1 MAEEL
6 ASVENNTEETK
17 EENGVGTISTNEKR
31 IESISRKE
39 NVEEKCTDE
48 KNSEENRAREISFDV
63 HMNKDVL
70 YDYMV
75 HHAYTGAG
83 GILGTCFGFM
93 GVLGFFQADERNWL
107 LLIIGLL
114 LIFYL
119 PVNLKYKS
127 FMQMKLTD
135 EFKKPLHYEIG
146 KEGIEVSQG
155 ENRQNISWD
164 QCYKAVS
171 TRLSI
176 VVYTGKRNASVFPRK
191 DLGDH
196 LSSLIAVISEN
207 MDPKK
212 VKIRF

>member
-1 MAEEL
+1 M
-6 ASVENNTEETK
+6 TEEM
-17 EENGVGTISTNEKR
+17 
-31 IESISRKE
+31 
-39 NVEEKCTDE
+39 DAE
-48 KNSEENRAREISFDV
+48 KNSTEKTEATIKVPNGENTRKDNKQKNNKPEENTTPGAGAREISFDV

-93 GVLGFFQADERNWL
+93 GVLAFFQADERNWL

-119 PVNLKYKS
+119 PINLKYKS
-127 FMQMKLTD
+127 FMQMKLTE

-146 KEGIEVSQG
+146 KEGIEISQDDHKQSITW
-155 ENRQNISWD
+155 E
-164 QCYKAVS
+164 QCHKVVS

-191 DLGDH
+191 DLGDN

-212 VKIRF
+212 VKIRY

>member
-1 MAEEL
+1 MAAEEQ
-6 ASVENNTEETK
+6 SKNENAK
-17 EENGVGTISTNEKR
+17 AKR
-31 IESISRKE
+31 
-39 NVEEKCTDE
+39 
-48 KNSEENRAREISFDV
+48 ISFDV
-63 HMNKDVL
+63 HMNQDVL

-93 GVLGFFQADERNWL
+93 GIMAFFQADERNWL
-107 LLIIGLL
+107 FLIIGLI

-119 PVNLKYKS
+119 PINLKYKA
-127 FMQMKLTD
+127 FMQMKLTE

-146 KEGIEVSQG
+146 AEGIQISQDDTVQAV
-155 ENRQNISWD
+155 EWS

-191 DLGDH
+191 DLGDN
-196 LSSLIAVISEN
+196 LPSLIAVIAEN

>member
-1 MAEEL
+1 MAEEIV
-6 ASVENNTEETK
+6 AEKMSAEEKAVEKKSMDIQEKETEEIRGK
-17 EENGVGTISTNEKR
+17 KMNREEHD
-31 IESISRKE
+31 KE
-39 NVEEKCTDE
+39 NEAQE
-48 KNSEENRAREISFDV
+48 SGAREISFDV
-63 HMNKDVL
+63 HMNKEVL

-119 PVNLKYKS
+119 PINLKYKS

-146 KEGIEVSQG
+146 KEGIAVSQG
-155 ENRQNISWD
+155 ENRQNISWE

-191 DLGDH
+191 DLGDN

-207 MDPKK
+207 MEPKK